1 MGRGDYL
8 GLGSRF
14 GSGPSELLVATGFST
29 ETRQAS
35 YLHYWLGI
43 ADLAHILALRDSGML
58 PAGPGRQLL
67 AALLDLLGKDA
78 SDGGYDPAYGDAYNS
93 REHLLRAELGD
104 DAGWLSLGRTR
115 REAGRVSYYL
125 AAREALLEL
134 HEAVDGF
141 AATMHGLALTHV
153 ESWWADLTYWQP
165 AQVSSFGHYLLSFGH
180 EAARHLDRIRQAW
193 ARCGLVPVAAGGV
206 AGTTVPLSRTATLRR
221 LGLDGPATTSRDA
234 MWSVDGL
241 LEVVFAAQQATL
253 TASRLAEDFLLFA
266 TEPFGYLRLHDSH
279 CRASVY
285 LPQKR
290 NPYAL
295 SVVRGGCAVVTG
307 RAAGVVA
314 AVGTGS
320 AQSDNWIY
328 NYGETLDA
336 VQLATQMSA
345 LTAEVASRASFDT
358 ARMADRALDGFTEA
372 ADLAERL
379 VAEQHIDYRTAHS
392 LVARI
397 AAAAEQRG
405 ESRLAGEDRES
416 LAGWPG
422 GDPAGTDPGSLVLG
436 RSQDGGAAPGQVR
449 ASARALHARLA
460 RQRTWRLAAQGKA
473 EAATGQLVEQAR
485 TASEQASGWPAGL
498 PTPSHRQ
505 RRIRS

>member
-1 MGRGDYL
+1 
-8 GLGSRF
+8 
-14 GSGPSELLVATGFST
+14 
-29 ETRQAS
+29 
-35 YLHYWLGI
+35 
-43 ADLAHILALRDSGML
+43 
-58 PAGPGRQLL
+58 
-67 AALLDLLGKDA
+67 
-78 SDGGYDPAYGDAYNS
+78 
-93 REHLLRAELGD
+93 
-104 DAGWLSLGRTR
+104 
-115 REAGRVSYYL
+115 
-125 AAREALLEL
+125 
-134 HEAVDGF
+134 
-141 AATMHGLALTHV
+141 
-153 ESWWADLTYWQP
+153 
-165 AQVSSFGHYLLSFGH
+165 
-180 EAARHLDRIRQAW
+180 
-193 ARCGLVPVAAGGV
+193 
-206 AGTTVPLSRTATLRR
+206 
-221 LGLDGPATTSRDA
+221 
-234 MWSVDGL
+234 MWSVDGML
-241 LEVVFAAQQATL
+241 DVVFAAQQATL

-295 SVVRGGCAVVTG
+295 SVVRGGCAVVSG

-320 AQSDNWIY
+320 AQTDNWIY

-336 VQLATQMSA
+336 VQLATRMSA
-345 LTAEVASRASFDT
+345 LIAEVASRASFDT

-405 ESRLAGEDRES
+405 ESRLSGEDRTS
-416 LAGWPG
+416 LAGRPG
-422 GDPAGTDPGSLVLG
+422 GDPAGTDPRSLVLG
-436 RSQDGGAAPGQVR
+436 RSQDGGAAPSQVR

-460 RQRTWRLAAQGKA
+460 RQRTWRLEAQGKA